1 MVSQRVGHYWA
12 TELNWTIFITEWLN
26 WTELNYLYYL
36 QHSLASDQTTG
47 REHRPTHQ
55 QKIGLK
61 LYWAWTRP
69 SEQDPG
75 SPQSV
80 SPIRKLPQASYP
92 SPSEDRQTEN
102 HNHRKLTNLIT
113 WATTCLTQW
122 NYEPCCVGPPKMDG
136 SWWEV
141 LTKLESEVKVT
152 QSCPTL
158 CDPMDSTVHG
168 ILQARILEWVACPFS
183 KGSSQTRDQT
193 QISHIAGKFFPSWAT
208 REVQNWKGN
217 GKPVHCSCLEN
228 TMNSIKRQNDELTR
242 SVGAQYATGDQ

>member
-1 MVSQRVGHYWA
+1 MDTPIR
-12 TELNWTIFITEWLN
+12 
-26 WTELNYLYYL
+26 
-36 QHSLASDQTTG
+36 
-47 REHRPTHQ
+47 
-55 QKIGLK
+55 
-61 LYWAWTRP
+61 TRP
-69 SEQDPG
+69 RFPSVSLSHQEASTSFLSFSIRGQTDWK
-75 SPQSV
+75 PQSQKTNQ
-80 SPIRKLPQASYP
+80 SDHMGHNLSNSMKL
-92 SPSEDRQTEN
+92 
-102 HNHRKLTNLIT
+102 
-113 WATTCLTQW
+113 WAMLCRSTQ
-122 NYEPCCVGPPKMDG
+122 MDG